1 MCSQKLFIRYFS
13 LIFSPILCMKCA
25 LMQLS
30 SVSHFSCGA
39 RFLVASSFDSGSQE
53 CPSCH
58 AVVDRSDVS
67 IEKLPTPFGHQ
78 LSSAILLKP
87 SDGSWNT
94 FELGDDLHIGIAG
107 TCGVVHSFWTEGIV
121 SESTSWEDSIVVS
134 SLDLPDIDARFVEFI
149 DLQGPNFLPET
160 YDETAWNCFDL
171 IVRFLHFVNRSPLLT
186 KVDFTSQFVEEPLKR
201 AVKYLKLYREVEN
214 RGCVVLQRKTRLN
227 RDYRNRQMADSLED
241 LSAETC
247 VDRTNDANGFLNNQF
262 DIFVHDY
269 RELTEVEPDD
279 CCGGKKEGVE
289 DVGCSHSASGDGG
302 PSKKEVIN
310 VTRKLQKSIF
320 SLQSL
325 PDATAYADLQAEL
338 KGLHTILTRALSSTS
353 AEFAPSNLPLPDYD
367 EADMQMLLGEDEVPK
382 TVSML
387 EKVAEEKTKAG
398 ERLQGLLVQA
408 EILMREATH
417 AKGGIAK

>member
-1 MCSQKLFIRYFS
+1 
-13 LIFSPILCMKCA
+13 FSPILCMKCA

-171 IVRFLHFVNRSPLLT
+171 IVRFLHISICG
-186 KVDFTSQFVEEPLKR
+186 R
-201 AVKYLKLYREVEN
+201 ASKTRREVSQI
-214 RGCVVLQRKTRLN
+214 VQRSGEQRLCCSPE
-227 RDYRNRQMADSLED
+227 MADSLED